1 MDEAARAGVEVRPL
15 GFRNQGELSRFYHA
29 ADMLVLP
36 SRASE
41 TWGLVTN
48 EALLHGLPAVVSDR
62 VGCAPDLVTDGGTGA
77 IFAAGSA
84 ASLAA
89 ALQRTWPLVGREDV
103 RDACRQRAAR
113 YSVHRAAEGI
123 AQAYR
128 RVATPSAVLA

>member
-1 MDEAARAGVEVRPL
+1 
-15 GFRNQGELSRFYHA
+15 
-29 ADMLVLP
+29 
-36 SRASE
+36 
-41 TWGLVTN
+41 
-48 EALLHGLPAVVSDR
+48 